1 MAVSHQDRVGRAL
14 DLLVRGARPFV
25 ERELQGSY
33 GDRWVETVQNS
44 LRSQRDVPK
53 SEGDDFAW
61 DAQLILIVMTEH
73 WNQVFR
79 QKLGPFE
86 RSLLSELREF
96 RNSWAHQREFGFDD
110 TYRVV
115 DSVERLL
122 TAIGS
127 GDAREVHRHRDEL
140 LRQWMQDVL
149 RSETRRTRRIL
160 MQGWQVGIYSMC
172 CLILVIQAAFRFGW
186 PALTFGL
193 MIVAAFTFFIRQWL
207 RQPEAEFGLH
217 ECDRCGRIIY
227 REPCPYCVSV
237 PVAEREVEYT
247 PATSSTAG

>member
-14 DLLVRGARPFV
+14 ELLVRGAKPFV
-25 ERELQGSY
+25 ERELQTAY

-53 SEGDDFAW
+53 SADDVFAW
-61 DAQLILIVMTEH
+61 DAQLVLIVMTEH

-96 RNSWAHQREFGFDD
+96 RNSWAHQREFSFDD
-110 TYRVV
+110 AYRVL

-122 TAIGS
+122 TAVGS
-127 GDAREVHRHRDEL
+127 GDASEALRHREDL
-140 LRQWMQDVL
+140 LRQRMQETL
-149 RSETRRTRRIL
+149 RAETRRTKRIL
-160 MQGWQVGIYSMC
+160 SRAWQVGIYSLC
-172 CLILVIQAAFRFGW
+172 CVILVVQAAYTFGW
-186 PALTFGL
+186 PAITFAVML
-193 MIVAAFTFFIRQWL
+193 IAAFTYFLRQWL
-207 RQPEAEFGLH
+207 RQPEGELGLH

-227 REPCPYCVSV
+227 RQPCPYCE
-237 PVAEREVEYT
+237 PVRL
-247 PATSSTAG
+247 SS

>member
-14 DLLVRGARPFV
+14 DLLLRGAKPFV
-25 ERELQGSY
+25 ERELQAAY

-53 SEGDDFAW
+53 STGDAFAW

-110 TYRVV
+110 AYRVL

-122 TAIGS
+122 IATGS
-127 GDAREVHRHRDEL
+127 GDAREVRQHREDL
-140 LRQWMQDVL
+140 LRQRMQETF
-149 RSETRRTRRIL
+149 RSETRSTRKIL
-160 MQGWQVGIYSMC
+160 TRGWQVGSYSLC
-172 CLILVIQAAFRFGW
+172 CVIVVVQATKLFGW
-186 PALTFGL
+186 PALTL
-193 MIVAAFTFFIRQWL
+193 SVPIIAAFTFFLRQWL
-207 RQPEAEFGLH
+207 RQPETEFGLH

-227 REPCPYCVSV
+227 REPCPYCVAGGES
-237 PVAEREVEYT
+237 
-247 PATSSTAG
+247 PAAVS